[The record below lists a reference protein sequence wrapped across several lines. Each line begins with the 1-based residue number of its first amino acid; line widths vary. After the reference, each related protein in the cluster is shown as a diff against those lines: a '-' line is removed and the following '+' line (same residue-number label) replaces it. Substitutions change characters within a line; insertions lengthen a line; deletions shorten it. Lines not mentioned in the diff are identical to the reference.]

1 MMSKLRLLT
10 LGCFGMLA
18 MIPIMVVSNGI
29 LTYYLWRWFVIP
41 IFPAVPLFTLVQAI
55 GLNFFINL
63 FKNHG
68 SFKSKE
74 DKADFDFTPII
85 LPWLALL
92 IAWIFKLIF
101 M

>member
-1 MMSKLRLLT
+1 MSKLSLLT

-18 MIPIMVVSNGI
+18 MIPFMVVSNGI

-41 IFPAVPLFTLVQAI
+41 IFPTVPLFTLVQAI

-68 SFKSKE
+68 SFTKKDGEKKE
-74 DKADFDFTPII
+74 FDFTPLI

-92 IAWIFKLIF
+92 IAWIFKTFF